1 MSPKVASK
9 YMVSNMDELLDSIKH
24 LDSLLANDP
33 SFVFFDGKPI
43 QERIRK
49 GKNFVCYQIKGKDK
63 ELKFL
68 PSRTVG
74 YRFSLWG
81 SEEPLGRDGR
91 KTTPAIVSI
100 LGHDAPDEELEKAFK
115 KYCKKLGIKPSKA
128 EKRPRTYWQPI
139 IIDGDVVTG
148 GNLHSTMTN
157 ALAQDKYPE
166 SLRKELEQELKRLA
180 KRKQERLVEQKQR
193 NYQKDLRDY
202 LLAVRKSCEVAGVH
216 TPELL
221 VASHIKPWAECE
233 TDDEKLDP
241 CNVLLLSAN
250 FDKLFDQ
257 GFISFSDEGKILISE
272 ALSQDERRKLGLS
285 EELILI
291 NGVPERMKKYL
302 GWHREHRFKNKN
314 S

>member
-24 LDSLLANDP
+24 LDALLTNDP
-33 SFVFFDGKPI
+33 FFVFFDGKPI

-49 GKNFVCYQIKGKDK
+49 GKNFVSYQIKGRDK

-91 KTTPAIVSI
+91 KTTPAIESI
-100 LGHDAPDEELEKAFK
+100 LGQDTPNEELEEAYK
-115 KYCKKLGIKPSKA
+115 KYCKKLGIKPAKA
-128 EKRPRTYWQPI
+128 DKRPRTYWQPI
-139 IIDGDVVTG
+139 IIDEDAVTG
-148 GNLHSTMTN
+148 GDLHSSVTN
-157 ALAQDKYPE
+157 PAQDEYPE
-166 SLRKELEQELKRLA
+166 ALRKELEKELKRLA
-180 KRKQERLVEQKQR
+180 KRKQEKLVEQKQR

-202 LLAVRKSCEVAGVH
+202 LLTVRKSCEVAGVH

-221 VASHIKPWAECE
+221 VASHIKPWADCDL
-233 TDDEKLDP
+233 DDEKLDP
-241 CNVLLLSAN
+241 NNVLLLSAN

-272 ALSQDERRKLGLS
+272 ALSQDERQKLGLT
-285 EELILI
+285 EELTLI
-291 NGVPERMKKYL
+291 NGVAPKMKKYL
-302 GWHREHRFKNKN
+302 SWHREHRFKN